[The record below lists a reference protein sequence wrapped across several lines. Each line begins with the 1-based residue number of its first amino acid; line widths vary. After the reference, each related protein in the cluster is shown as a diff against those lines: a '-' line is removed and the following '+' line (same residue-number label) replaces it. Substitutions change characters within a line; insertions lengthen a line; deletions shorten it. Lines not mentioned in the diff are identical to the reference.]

1 MKKLMA
7 ALLLAGACQTA
18 FAAGIDIDNAW
29 ARTTVPGMSM
39 GGVFMEIENEGKAD
53 DVLLGGSTPVAER
66 VEIHNHI
73 NDNGVMRMREVA
85 GGLPLPKNQEIVLQP
100 GSYHIM
106 LMGLKAPLKEGDKFP
121 LTLRFKN
128 AKSKTITVETKT
140 PTGRLSTLST
150 AAAIC
155 SWACCAMCRPLLPK
169 TRCAFCALPALPP
182 AMVLPLPPKPC
193 N

>member
-73 NDNGVMRMREVA
+73 NDNGVMRMREVV

-128 AKSKTITVETKT
+128 AKPKTITVETKT
-140 PTGRLSTLST
+140 PAQSNMPMHNMSR
-150 AAAIC
+150 
-155 SWACCAMCRPLLPK
+155 
-169 TRCAFCALPALPP
+169 
-182 AMVLPLPPKPC
+182 
-193 N
+193 

>member
-39 GGVFMEIENEGKAD
+39 GGVFMDIENEGKAD

-73 NDNGVMRMREVA
+73 NDNGVMRMRQVEGGIAVPA
-85 GGLPLPKNQEIVLQP
+85 GDTTKLAPGGLHV
-100 GSYHIM
+100 M
-106 LMGLKAPLKEGDKFP
+106 LFDIKQQAKVGDKFP
-121 LTLRFKN
+121 LVLKFEK
-128 AKSKTITVETKT
+128 AGEVKVDVKVED
-140 PTGRLSTLST
+140 GAL
-150 AAAIC
+150 AAH
-155 SWACCAMCRPLLPK
+155 
-169 TRCAFCALPALPP
+169 TH
-182 AMVLPLPPKPC
+182 
-193 N
+193 

>member
-73 NDNGVMRMREVA
+73 
-85 GGLPLPKNQEIVLQP
+85 
-100 GSYHIM
+100 
-106 LMGLKAPLKEGDKFP
+106 
-121 LTLRFKN
+121 T
-128 AKSKTITVETKT
+128 T
-140 PTGRLSTLST
+140 T
-150 AAAIC
+150 A
-155 SWACCAMCRPLLPK
+155 
-169 TRCAFCALPALPP
+169 
-182 AMVLPLPPKPC
+182 
-193 N
+193 